1 MFLASL
7 VKTIRYAQA
16 RNLIKQIER
25 KVASRI
31 LSTNKQ
37 KWWTVSAFYSE
48 LDEIREN
55 ESKMFSFK
63 NTEEKLDF
71 LEGINQYVM
80 DLEKRYSN
88 I

>member
-1 MFLASL
+1 M
-7 VKTIRYAQA
+7 VDRQC
-16 RNLIKQIER
+16 
-25 KVASRI
+25 
-31 LSTNKQ
+31 
-37 KWWTVSAFYSE
+37 FYSE

-88 I
+88 V